1 MADFDINATI
11 YPIISGVVEVMP
23 AFLDLILSVV
33 PIVITMSVV
42 GFIIKFWNQIVR
54 MMNF

>member
-23 AFLDLILSVV
+23 AFLDLILSVI

-42 GFIIKFWNQIVR
+42 GFIIKFWNQIVH